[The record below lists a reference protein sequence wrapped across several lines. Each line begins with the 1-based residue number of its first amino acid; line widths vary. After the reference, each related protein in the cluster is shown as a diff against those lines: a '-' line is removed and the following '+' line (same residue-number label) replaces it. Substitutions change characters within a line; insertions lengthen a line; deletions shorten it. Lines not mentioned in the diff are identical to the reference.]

1 MNECPTPILFAQ
13 QLTHIEL
20 VGMADL
26 RDDWDR
32 SVALRVLG
40 SIETG
45 WC

>member
-20 VGMADL
+20 VGAADL
-26 RDDWDR
+26 RDDWAR
-32 SVALRVLG
+32 CVAFHLVG